1 MNLSPTRKMLNILFA
16 TLVLAF
22 FGVVF
27 WPSITSPIR
36 LWLYCAKISA
46 GENALT
52 AIDQAKEQGFQVA
65 PPTSN
70 VSRVYDIASLGRV
83 GCLISTND
91 AGVAVG
97 AKMELS
103 D

>member
-1 MNLSPTRKMLNILFA
+1 MNLSPTRKILNILVA
-16 TLVLAF
+16 TLVLGF

-36 LWLYCAKISA
+36 LWLYCANITA
-46 GENALT
+46 GEKAVS
-52 AIDQAKEQGFQVA
+52 AVSQANENGFQVA
-65 PPTSN
+65 SPTSN
-70 VSRVYDIASLGRV
+70 SVRMYDMASLGRV

-91 AGVAVG
+91 AGAVIK
-97 AKMELS
+97 AEMELS